1 MMCKFR
7 SLIVTL
13 PFWYCIIRNGVICWE
28 SRRQNSCHVSSQVCL
43 GKDEFLP
50 IQHPVQLPTEPI
62 HVGESSTTVSPYLF
76 IFFFFFS
83 WFLCSEARSFPT
95 PGSQFTL
102 HLEGSPI
109 SVLSRD
115 AHQPI
120 PPCCHLYPRLS
131 FQDCCDEA
139 PGQGR
144 SVGLWL
150 KQSMLATFDVPSVFS
165 KMQ

>member
-1 MMCKFR
+1 MSVARF
-7 SLIVTL
+7 V
-13 PFWYCIIRNGVICWE
+13 WE
-28 SRRQNSCHVSSQVCL
+28 KMSSYL
-43 GKDEFLP
+43 
-50 IQHPVQLPTEPI
+50 
-62 HVGESSTTVSPYLF
+62 SSTLFSCRLSPSMWVSHQQLYPL
-76 IFFFFFS
+76 ICLSSFFFFS

-115 AHQPI
+115 ACQPI
-120 PPCCHLYPRLS
+120 PPRCHLYPRLS
-131 FQDCCDEA
+131 FQDHCDEA